1 MTKPNER
8 KKQMFYFTSKIS
20 STFAGEIGHEPVLGE
35 GPQPE
40 QRMKRILKTK
50 RK

>member
-1 MTKPNER
+1 
-8 KKQMFYFTSKIS
+8 MFLSVNWGN

-40 QRMKRILKTK
+40 ERAERKLKTK